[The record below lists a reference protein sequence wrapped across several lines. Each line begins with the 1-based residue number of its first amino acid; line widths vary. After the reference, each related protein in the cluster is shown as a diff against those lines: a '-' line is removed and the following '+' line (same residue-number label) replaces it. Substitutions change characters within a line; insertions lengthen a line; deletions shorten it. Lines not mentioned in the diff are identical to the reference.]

1 LTARH
6 PDVPEELRAE
16 VGRLRHRAEAM
27 PGAAEIAA
35 ARALATPAS
44 GATAA
49 GIDARGVRVLALRV
63 QADDLLERL
72 AGLLT
77 ETC

>member
-1 LTARH
+1 
-6 PDVPEELRAE
+6 
-16 VGRLRHRAEAM
+16 M

-44 GATAA
+44 GTTAA
-49 GIDARGVRVLALRV
+49 EIDALAAVLALRV

-72 AGLLT
+72 AGLLA